1 MLTFAPK
8 CGKQWTGSG
17 FLVSPDLEKLDSKEL
32 KKVENLTITKKD
44 VASATWWQNS
54 RISLTDA

>member
-1 MLTFAPK
+1 MRHS
-8 CGKQWTGSG
+8 GTGSG

-44 VASATWWQNS
+44 VASAFWRQQK
-54 RISLTDA
+54 